1 MRKPSAGR
9 GRARRNSSRPVPA
22 YIASLPSEA
31 RAALRKLRQ
40 EIRAAIP
47 EAEEV
52 ISYGVPAYKAEGRL
66 VLGFGAARDHCS
78 IYVMSPAV
86 MRRFAGRLKR
96 YEVSKGAIRFSPEKP
111 FPVTL
116 LRALVKARL
125 SENAGIR
132 TRK

>member
-1 MRKPSAGR
+1 MKRTPSGR
-9 GRARRNSSRPVPA
+9 TGTRRGTGQAVPA
-22 YIASLPSEA
+22 YIASVPSEV
-31 RAALRKLRQ
+31 RPALRKLRQ

-47 EAEEV
+47 KAEEL

-96 YEVSKGAIRFSPEKP
+96 FEVSKGAIRFSPEKP

-132 TRK
+132 VKK